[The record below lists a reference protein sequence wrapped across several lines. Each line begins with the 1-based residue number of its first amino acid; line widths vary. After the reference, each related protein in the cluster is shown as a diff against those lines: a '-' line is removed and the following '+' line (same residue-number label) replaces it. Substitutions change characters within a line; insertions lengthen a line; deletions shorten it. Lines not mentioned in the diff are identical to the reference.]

1 MSSSPLAKNT
11 ARAKPDLA
19 KADQACGGKKAYTN
33 DAERV
38 AFLFELHQKLTA
50 PADDATQEIK

>member
-1 MSSSPLAKNT
+1 MSSSPLATNI
-11 ARAKPDLA
+11 ARAKPELA
-19 KADQACGGKKAYTN
+19 KFDQACGGKKAYKN

-50 PADDATQEIK
+50 PADDATHTIK